1 MGTRVGGRR
10 FRKRPVAAVA
20 LALFLTY
27 TWEVCAWSENGA
39 PPLHFLATNDDLA
52 RSAPPN
58 TVTFYALDAD
68 GDLSDPRVVSTG
80 GNGIAGGFFG
90 TARILVTAVQG
101 EACVYASNAQSE
113 NITGIDAR
121 EHRVAGLFHG
131 TLEDVKIARDGIGLA
146 LGGHY
151 LYATFSG
158 SGNIA
163 AFRIQ
168 SGCKLQFEGEVHAQ
182 GLSGGTAEG
191 IAIDNDMLV
200 VTYGDGSIGS
210 FDVAAGVP
218 VAHDDAQYAP
228 GIRDDFMP
236 GAVDITRDGHYAI
249 FGGGSTASEV
259 QVSDISS
266 HRIKPPVVYPLGP
279 AWGADSVRL
288 SPDETVL
295 YISNNSGGRVTA
307 AFFDKATGQVRP
319 GCTSGPLRGYYTQF
333 NYIGA
338 VATELPSGTGGTLYV
353 PEFDGNGRSLIGL
366 LRLTTTNGGCTLTET
381 AASPVGLSLDSAL
394 LSIAV
399 YPPRPF

>member
-1 MGTRVGGRR
+1 MTPTRGGGRR
-10 FRKRPVAAVA
+10 FRKRPVAAVT
-20 LALFLTY
+20 LALFGA
-27 TWEVCAWSENGA
+27 CARAENGVA
-39 PPLHFLATNDDLA
+39 PIHFLATNDDLA
-52 RSAPPN
+52 RSAPPS

-68 GDLSDPRVVSTG
+68 GHLSDPRKVSTG
-80 GNGIAGGFFG
+80 GNCIAGGFFG
-90 TARILVTAVQG
+90 MARILVTAAQG

-121 EHRVAGLFHG
+121 EHRVTGLFHG

-146 LGGHY
+146 LGGDS

-191 IAIDNDMLV
+191 IAIHGNMLV

-210 FDVAAGVP
+210 FDVAGGVP

-228 GIRDDFMP
+228 GIREDFIP

-266 HRIKPPVVYPLGP
+266 HRITPPVVYPLGP

-295 YISNNSGGRVTA
+295 YISNNSGGRVSA

-319 GCTSGPLRGYYTQF
+319 GCTSDPLRGFYTQF
-333 NYIGA
+333 NYIGP
-338 VATELPSGTGGTLYV
+338 VATELPFGAGGTLYV
-353 PEFDGNGRSLIGL
+353 PEFDGNGRSHIGML
-366 LRLTTTNGGCTLTET
+366 SLATTNGGCTLTET
-381 AASPVGLSLDSAL
+381 ATSSVGLSLDSAL

>member
-1 MGTRVGGRR
+1 MGTQSGDRR

-20 LALFLTY
+20 LALF
-27 TWEVCAWSENGA
+27 WASAWGENSPA
-39 PPLHFLATNDDLA
+39 PIHFLATNDDLA
-52 RSAPPN
+52 RSAPPS
-58 TVTFYALDAD
+58 TVTFYALDAN
-68 GDLSDPRVVSTG
+68 GHLSDPRVVSTG
-80 GNGIAGGFFG
+80 ANGIAGGFFG
-90 TARILVTAVQG
+90 MARILVTAAQD
-101 EACVYASNAQSE
+101 EACAYASNAQSE

-121 EHRVAGLFHG
+121 EHRVTGLFHG

-146 LGGHY
+146 LGGDY

-182 GLSGGTAEG
+182 GLSGGMAEG
-191 IAIDNDMLV
+191 IAIHDNMMV

-210 FDVAAGVP
+210 FDVSAGVP
-218 VAHDDAQYAP
+218 VAHDDAQYSP
-228 GIRDDFMP
+228 GIREDFIP

-266 HRIKPPVVYPLGP
+266 HRITSPAVYPLGP

-338 VATELPSGTGGTLYV
+338 VATELPSGAGGTLYV
-353 PEFDGNGRSLIGL
+353 PEFDGNGRSHIGML
-366 LRLTTTNGGCTLTET
+366 HLTTKNGACTLTEI
-381 AASPVGLSLDSAL
+381 AASPTGLSLDSAL

>member
-1 MGTRVGGRR
+1 MTGTRGGGRR
-10 FRKRPVAAVA
+10 FRQRPVAVVA
-20 LALFLTY
+20 LALFRAY
-27 TWEVCAWSENGA
+27 AWSENGA

-52 RSAPPN
+52 RSAPPS

-68 GDLSDPRVVSTG
+68 GDLNDPRVVSTG

-90 TARILVTAVQG
+90 IARILVTAAQG
-101 EACVYASNAQSE
+101 EACIYASNAQSE

-121 EHRVAGLFHG
+121 EHRVTGLFHG
-131 TLEDVKIARDGIGLA
+131 TREDVKIARDGIGLA
-146 LGGHY
+146 LGEDY

-168 SGCKLQFEGEVHAQ
+168 SGCTLQFVGELHAQ

-191 IAIDNDMLV
+191 IAVHGNMMV

-210 FDVAAGVP
+210 FDVAGGMP
-218 VAHDDAQYAP
+218 VAHDDVQYAP
-228 GIRDDFMP
+228 GIREDFIP

-266 HRIKPPVVYPLGP
+266 DRITPPTVYPLGP
-279 AWGADSVRL
+279 AWGAGSVRL

-319 GCTSGPLRGYYTQF
+319 GCTSDPLRGYYTQF

-338 VATELPSGTGGTLYV
+338 VATELPSGAGGTLYV
-353 PEFDGNGRSLIGL
+353 PEFDGNGRSHIGML
-366 LRLTTTNGGCTLTET
+366 HLTTTNGGGCTLTET
-381 AASPVGLSLDSAL
+381 AASPVGLSVDSAL